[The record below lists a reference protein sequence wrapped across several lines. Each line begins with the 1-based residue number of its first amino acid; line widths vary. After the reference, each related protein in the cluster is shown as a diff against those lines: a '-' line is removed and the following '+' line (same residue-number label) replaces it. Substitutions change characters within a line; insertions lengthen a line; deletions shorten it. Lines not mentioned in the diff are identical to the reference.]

1 MTYETAL
8 TKIHSLLT
16 FGSRPGLDRVRELLR
31 RLGNPQNKLRFIHV
45 AGTNG
50 KGSVC
55 AALSSVLTQAGYK
68 TGLFISPY
76 ITDFRERIQINNRM
90 IDKEILVRAVEET
103 FPEVE
108 QLAKEGIVITEF
120 EYVNA
125 LEFYI
130 HAQECCDVVVLEVG
144 MGGLLDSTNVI
155 LPPLAAVITSVGFDH
170 TEILGA
176 TLEEIAAQKCGII
189 KNGSAVF
196 TSRQAPVVMKVIEET
211 AAGMNTPLSKSEE
224 IPVTVE
230 RVSLEGSLFTA
241 GEFEIFLPL
250 AGEHQIENAV
260 TALAVL
266 FWLRNKKLLS
276 ISDEAII
283 DGLAETKNPA
293 RLELLSRDPV
303 VLLDGAHN
311 PDGMKALT
319 SAVKGFLPEIP
330 VTCVAGMLADKDVS
344 GSAALIGGAVK
355 RVFTVPVSNPRTLGA
370 GELAEI
376 FRALPVEAQPF
387 ESPQSAFDAA
397 VKAAESE
404 NGAVLVC
411 GSLYLAGEI
420 RPYILETFN

>member
-31 RLGNPQNKLRFIHV
+31 RLDDPQDKLRFIHV

-55 AALSSVLTQAGYK
+55 AALSSVLTAAGYK

-90 IDKEILVRAVEET
+90 IGKETLARAVEET
-103 FPEVE
+103 FPTVE
-108 QLAKEGIVITEF
+108 QLGREGIVITEF

-125 LEFYI
+125 LGFYI
-130 HAQECCDVVVLEVG
+130 YAQEGCDLVVLEVG

-155 LPPLAAVITSVGFDH
+155 RPPLAAVITSVGLDH
-170 TEILGA
+170 TEILGD
-176 TLEEIAAQKCGII
+176 TLKEIAAQKCGVI

-196 TSRQAPVVMKVIEET
+196 TSRQAPEVMEVIEET
-211 AAGMNTPLSKSEE
+211 AARMNTPLHKSEE
-224 IPVTVE
+224 ISLSVE
-230 RVSLEGSLFTA
+230 SASLEGSRFIA
-241 GEFEIFLPL
+241 GELELFLPL
-250 AGEHQIENAV
+250 AGEHQIENAL
-260 TALAVL
+260 TALSVL
-266 FWLRNKKLLS
+266 FYLRSKKLLS

-283 DGLAETKNPA
+283 DGLAAAKNPA
-293 RLELLSRDPV
+293 RLELLSQTPV

-311 PDGMKALT
+311 PDGMRAL
-319 SAVKGFLPEIP
+319 SAAVRKFLSGTP
-330 VTCVAGMLADKDVS
+330 VTCVAGMLADKDTDS
-344 GSAALIGGAVK
+344 SAALISGVVK
-355 RVFTVPVSNPRTLGA
+355 RVFTVPVGNPRTLSA
-370 GELAEI
+370 GELAEK
-376 FRALPVEAQPF
+376 FRALSAEALPF
-387 ESPQSAFDAA
+387 DSPQSAFDAA
-397 VKAAESE
+397 VEAAKGE

-420 RPYILETFN
+420 RPYILERFK